1 MLNLCFSLF
10 HSFYPSIYSL
20 CIYLSFFLSCLL
32 LSLLIFYLHIH
43 ALTLMHSPSF
53 FFNLSNV
60 RTSGDDTSDE
70 SMFDQ
75 LNVILGSQGGTTV
88 GSGTGTGTVTTGS
101 LGSGGAHPQG
111 NKRHSSYQS
120 PHFIFILY
128 YLSTPLFPSTHN
140 SYLIFLSFSPYLS
153 WPPRYQLNQ
162 HHTYSGVAIYILCDC
177 RQEAINSAIIC

>member
-1 MLNLCFSLF
+1 MLLSFSLLL
-10 HSFYPSIYSL
+10 SIDLSSM
-20 CIYLSFFLSCLL
+20 YLSVFHLSCFLSCLL

-88 GSGTGTGTVTTGS
+88 GSGTGIVTSGS

-111 NKRHSSYQS
+111 NKKHSSYQY
-120 PHFIFILY
+120 PHSIFTLY

-140 SYLIFLSFSPYLS
+140 SYLISLSFSPYLS
-153 WPPRYQLNQ
+153 WPPRY
-162 HHTYSGVAIYILCDC
+162 
-177 RQEAINSAIIC
+177 

>member
-1 MLNLCFSLF
+1 MLFRS
-10 HSFYPSIYSL
+10 
-20 CIYLSFFLSCLL
+20 
-32 LSLLIFYLHIH
+32 
-43 ALTLMHSPSF
+43 
-53 FFNLSNV
+53 NLSNV
-60 RTSGDDTSDE
+60 RMSGDDTSDE

-88 GSGTGTGTVTTGS
+88 GSGSRTGTVTTGS
-101 LGSGGAHPQG
+101 LGSGGARPLG
-111 NKRHSSYQS
+111 NKKYSSYQS

-140 SYLIFLSFSPYLS
+140 SYLISLSFSPYLY

-162 HHTYSGVAIYILCDC
+162 HHTYSGVAINILCDC